1 MRNNWK
7 YLLLFCISLLDQQRS
22 AFYQARFYKPVS
34 VLGAGGFL
42 PGGVG
47 VARVS
52 ELGEGRGERRP
63 PICRENRVD
72 LSGGVKVEQA
82 GSKDAGRLH

>member
-1 MRNNWK
+1 M
-7 YLLLFCISLLDQQRS
+7 
-22 AFYQARFYKPVS
+22 
-34 VLGAGGFL
+34 GAEGFL

-47 VARVS
+47 VTRVS

-72 LSGGVKVEQA
+72 LSGGVEVEQA
-82 GSKDAGRLH
+82 VSKDAGRLH